1 MTIALHAA
9 LVPDPR
15 AHPRVDVERIL
26 HPRSVAVFGASDS
39 KDKFGGRIMSFLV
52 QHGFAGEIY
61 PINPR
66 RPSTSSRRPRRPMW
80 RFSRCPEA
88 RSWRAWPRPRQ
99 PALAAA

>member
-1 MTIALHAA
+1 VTQALHAA
-9 LVPDPR
+9 AVADR
-15 AHPRVDVERIL
+15 ARPRVELDRIL

-66 RPSTSSRRPRRPMW
+66 RAEPAPPPRPTS
-80 RFSRCPEA
+80 RFSRCPAA
-88 RSWRAWPRPRQ
+88 RWSRA
-99 PALAAA
+99 